1 MTMELELS
9 GYGPAAWRLSPAQ
22 VRARV
27 EKLARMR
34 EDLYDSWWATFV
46 DGLVRD
52 RKVTPAD
59 VAALLDEGT

>member
-34 EDLYDSWWATFV
+34 EAREVSAFDANVMSQASDQETVKAWL
-46 DGLVRD
+46 
-52 RKVTPAD
+52 
-59 VAALLDEGT
+59 AARQ